1 MATRVDIDVEDN
13 GAAARYEA
21 RAGDELAGF
30 AEYRRSEEAVTLTH
44 TVVEE
49 AFEGQG
55 VGSALARRALD
66 DARERGLGVVP
77 LCSFIRGWIDK
88 HPDYQDLV
96 VS

>member
-1 MATRVDIDVEDN
+1 MDISVEDN

-21 RAGDELAGF
+21 RAGDELAGS
-30 AEYRRSEEAVTLTH
+30 AEYRLSDGTVTFTH
-44 TVVEE
+44 TVVDD

-77 LCSFIRGWIDK
+77 QCSFIRDWIDK